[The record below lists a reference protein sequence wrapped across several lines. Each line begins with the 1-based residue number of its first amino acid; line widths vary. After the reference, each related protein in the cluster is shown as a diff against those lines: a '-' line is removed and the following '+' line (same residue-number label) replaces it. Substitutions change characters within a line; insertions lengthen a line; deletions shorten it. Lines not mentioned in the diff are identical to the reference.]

1 MPTVARFGSLRIV
14 VYPNDRRLPH
24 AHILGRGLEA
34 IFNLN
39 RSSGR
44 PELRANYGFSLR
56 ELNERLEHLQQG
68 SAPWRI
74 DLHTSTSR
82 SRTDAASA

>member
-34 IFNLN
+34 IFILN
-39 RSSGR
+39 CPGGP

-56 ELNERLEHLQQG
+56 ELNDMLDHLQQIIERTCDV
-68 SAPWRI
+68 WRHFHGL
-74 DLHTSTSR
+74 D
-82 SRTDAASA
+82 